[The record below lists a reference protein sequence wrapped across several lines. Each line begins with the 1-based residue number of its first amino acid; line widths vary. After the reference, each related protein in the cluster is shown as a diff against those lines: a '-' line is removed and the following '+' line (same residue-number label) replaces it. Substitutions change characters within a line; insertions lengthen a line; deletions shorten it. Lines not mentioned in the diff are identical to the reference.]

1 MSESAIRVRLEFKRV
16 QTFLFEVPRLRA
28 MVGANVL
35 LGELL
40 RYELPE
46 IYRSIQAAA
55 PNSLVGVNL
64 DDVWKATQDP
74 LTEALVD
81 YWQKDKASPS
91 FGEEM
96 KARFPS
102 LFNTRSD
109 WFVDNPANA
118 YAHGVLARDGGHFA
132 ALFDTSDSAR
142 QFVRTATEKAAAM
155 TPGIRLQV
163 RLDQWAPGDPTAR
176 KQWRSL
182 AEEPALTEVFPFQLP
197 VFARCPELPNHPV
210 EDATEYW
217 QGDRLATTPMSYPA
231 ALRYRYGKRY
241 MRHERVP
248 EPEQPALA
256 DHPGEAPSSGN
267 EPATVPQRPA
277 GAKPPL
283 AQRGDDHRTLDM
295 ASLLRPQL
303 PLWEEAER
311 PPDFE
316 SIAGGGY
323 LAVIH
328 MDGNAMG
335 QLTKP
340 LRDAADAAQDFPAW
354 LLNEYKIESLFHQAR
369 TLMRSALVQALTS
382 TIGNDEAWVRHGK
395 TLRPYQ
401 LLMQGGDD
409 VLLVCR
415 ADRALRLV
423 VHFARALQD
432 LQSRGAFP
440 AFAKHPLTVGAGV
453 VIAKPSLP
461 FHRLHEL
468 AEELAGSAKTM
479 YRSLPVAERAS
490 VVDWA
495 VTSNAWGEDVAA
507 ERAESK
513 VVGLSASRRL
523 LLSRKPYRVLRSDSW
538 ASLESLLSAAD
549 TLRKAIATGDAARSQ
564 LKSLE
569 DSLADGEAL
578 GRLAWKQLPNTTRDA
593 LVGVGVGEKESPW
606 DATETLDAADYVYVP
621 TRVLDLVEIVE
632 IDALGRQSRWSNAGG
647 ASASSPA
654 AKEGASS

>member
-1 MSESAIRVRLEFKRV
+1 MSESAIRVRIEFKRV

-46 IYRSIQAAA
+46 VYRSIQAAA
-55 PNSLVGVNL
+55 PRALLDVRL

-74 LTEALVD
+74 LSEALGS
-81 YWQKDKASPS
+81 YWQQNRASES
-91 FGEEM
+91 LEDEM
-96 KARFPS
+96 KGRYPS
-102 LFNTRSD
+102 LVGTGTD

-132 ALFDTSDSAR
+132 ALFDTADCAR
-142 QFVRTATEKAAAM
+142 QFVRKATERAATM

-163 RLDQWAPGDPTAR
+163 HVDQWAPGDPAAR

-182 AEEPALTEVFPFQLP
+182 AEQPALTEVFPFQLP

-241 MRHERVP
+241 LRHEWVP
-248 EPEQPALA
+248 EPEQPASA
-256 DHPGEAPSSGN
+256 DHPGEAASSGN
-267 EPATVPQRPA
+267 APATVPA
-277 GAKPPL
+277 AKPAL
-283 AQRGDDHRTLDM
+283 AKLGDDHRTLDM

-303 PLWEEAER
+303 PLWEDAER

-316 SIAGGGY
+316 SIAGGRY

-340 LRDAADAAQDFPAW
+340 LRDAADASQAFPAW

-369 TLMRSALVQALTS
+369 TLMRTALVQALQS
-382 TIGNDEAWVRHGK
+382 TIRNDEAWVRRGK
-395 TLRPYQ
+395 KLRPYQ

-415 ADRALRLV
+415 ADRALPLV
-423 VHFARALQD
+423 VDFARALQD
-432 LQSRGAFP
+432 LQASSAFP
-440 AFAKHPLTVGAGV
+440 AFGGHPLTVGAGV

-479 YRSLPVAERAS
+479 YRSLPHTERAS

-495 VTSNAWGEDVAA
+495 VTSNAWAEDPAS
-507 ERAESK
+507 ERARSDVVSLSK
-513 VVGLSASRRL
+513 PRRL
-523 LLSRKPYRVLRSDSW
+523 LLSRKPYRVLSSDSGT
-538 ASLESLLSAAD
+538 SLESLLSAAD
-549 TLRKAIATGDAARSQ
+549 RLRAAIATGKAARSQ

-569 DSLADGEAL
+569 DSLAKGEAL
-578 GRLAWKQLPNTTRDA
+578 GTLAWKQLPKPTRDA
-593 LVGVGVGEKESPW
+593 LVGVGVGSDAAPW
-606 DATETLDAADYVYVP
+606 DKAEALDNIHYVP

-632 IDALGRQSRWSNAGG
+632 IDALGRQSRWSGTNGANAQAPTDG
-647 ASASSPA
+647 
-654 AKEGASS
+654 EGAAA